1 MTTPEPL
8 WRAMDLAYDRSVAPD
23 GEPMWES
30 YHGYA
35 AELRAIADWL
45 VPEEPRPKTDDAL
58 SPGDWGAKI
67 TRWLANQE
75 KRNLLLAEADRA
87 EAGE

>member
-35 AELRAIADWL
+35 AELRAIADAI
-45 VPEEPRPKTDDAL
+45 PEEFY
-58 SPGDWGAKI
+58 GAGGVR
-67 TRWLANQE
+67 RWLLE
-75 KRNLLLAEADRA
+75 EADRA